1 MDGIPKGHH
10 IYLTSDC
17 RVKMQA
23 FMSPTTIKS
32 ERRKKLRKKPLRLV
46 YVELASGNG
55 GMMRDLSEE
64 GFAVRAMMPV
74 RVGDQTPFSFTLGD
88 TTRIEGQGKI
98 LWIDEGG
105 RVAGVQF
112 TQISSEMKTRID
124 DWLIDDEKIAS
135 PREARKEPAIAAAS
149 TMEELREEIR
159 STPVRAEAAPPVVEE
174 QPQAT
179 AEKSEVEE
187 VPVVEAKPKVESV
200 PIEEPKPAPNV
211 VSAPTAPP
219 ASSVTEGF
227 FRKWPKTLAASTGAV
242 ETQAADVAPRAP
254 SSVSPPARSH
264 PKEREI
270 EEEEETATEAPTPLP
285 DISEIL
291 MQPHGMSAQ
300 TGPRNAAVQMLAE
313 VPEATE
319 SGRNTWEWFTLS
331 RAVLSM
337 VVLTAL
343 AGMYVYHREV
353 GRGLIWLGE
362 ALGGTSG
369 SAANPT
375 SMNTGGADGASQA
388 AVTKPFEPA
397 DSGGDAGTSSG
408 GASNTQSSLSRA
420 SKGTPAPVTP
430 LSGITPPVTPEA
442 SPDSGQS
449 EYLQALQILRGRNA
463 GKDTP
468 EAVRLLWMAVEK
480 GNPSAEVTLADLY
493 WHGQGVAKNC
503 DQTRILLAAAARKGS
518 GEAQKRLQQFQQEG
532 CE

>member
-10 IYLTSDC
+10 VYLTSDC
-17 RVKMQA
+17 RAKMQA

-74 RVGDQTPFSFTLGD
+74 RVGDKTPFSFTLGD
-88 TTRIEGQGKI
+88 TTRIEGEGKI

-112 TQISSEMKTRID
+112 TQISSEMKTQID

-135 PREARKEPAIAAAS
+135 PRETHKEPAIAAAS

-159 STPVRAEAAPPVVEE
+159 STPVRAEAALPVVEE
-174 QPQAT
+174 QPPAT
-179 AEKSEVEE
+179 VEKSEVEL
-187 VPVVEAKPKVESV
+187 VPAVEAKPKVESV
-200 PIEEPKPAPNV
+200 PIEEPKPAPDAAR
-211 VSAPTAPP
+211 APTAPP
-219 ASSVTEGF
+219 ASSMTEGF
-227 FRKWPKTLAASTGAV
+227 FRKWPKTPAASTRAV

-254 SSVSPPARSH
+254 SSVSPPPRSH
-264 PKEREI
+264 PKKREF
-270 EEEEETATEAPTPLP
+270 EEEEETPRVAATPLP

-291 MQPHGMSAQ
+291 MQPRGMSANA
-300 TGPRNAAVQMLAE
+300 GPRNAAVQPLTE
-313 VPEATE
+313 VPEAAE
-319 SGRNTWEWFTLS
+319 SGHNSWEWFTLS

-337 VVLTAL
+337 VVLTTL
-343 AGMYVYHREV
+343 VGMYVYHREV

-369 SAANPT
+369 SPT

-388 AVTKPFEPA
+388 GETKPLQPA
-397 DSGGDAGTSSG
+397 DSGVDAGTSSG

-420 SKGTPAPVTP
+420 SKGTTVPVTP
-430 LSGITPPVTPEA
+430 LSGITPPVSPEA

-449 EYLQALQILRGRNA
+449 EYLQAVQILRGRNA
-463 GKDTP
+463 GTDTP
-468 EAVRLLWMAVEK
+468 EAVRLLWIAVEK
-480 GNPSAEVTLADLY
+480 ANPSAEVMLADLY

-503 DQTRILLAAAARKGS
+503 DQTRILLTAAARKGS
-518 GEAQKRLQQFQQEG
+518 AAAQKRLQQFQQEG